1 MTIPGTE
8 NARRGTVH
16 NRRPLETLAGAFLSL
31 LVIGAAPVAAQG
43 STPPAAAART
53 QVVLLGT
60 GTPRPDPERSGPAT
74 AIVVGDTP
82 YLVDAGPGIVRR
94 AEAAYEQGI
103 RGLAVTKLQIA
114 FITHLH
120 SDHTVGYPDLIF
132 TTWVQ
137 GRNVPLKVYGPAGL
151 ETMTKYILLAWQ
163 ADIDI
168 RTKGLEHRSA
178 AGVAVDAHDVDPG
191 VVYQDASVRVT
202 AFPVTH
208 GDWQAFGYRFDT
220 PDRAIVIS
228 GDGNPSPALIA
239 NCQKCDVLIHEA
251 FSEDYRPA
259 NMPNWL
265 EYRSKYHTTTTQ
277 LAEIANKTQPRLLI
291 VYHRGVGPPGHQIS
305 DEQYLAE
312 IRRTYSGQVVIGQDL
327 QVY

>member
-1 MTIPGTE
+1 M
-8 NARRGTVH
+8 RGNGVV
-16 NRRPLETLAGAFLSL
+16 LSL
-31 LVIGAAPVAAQG
+31 VVMGASSVAAQG
-43 STPPAAAART
+43 STISATAART

-82 YLVDAGPGIVRR
+82 YLVDAGPGVVRR

-103 RGLAVTKLQIA
+103 QGLAVTKLQTA

-137 GRNVPLKVYGPAGL
+137 GRNVPLRVYGPAGL
-151 ETMTKYILLAWQ
+151 ETMTKHILLAWQ

-178 AGVAVDAHDVDPG
+178 RGVGVDAHDVNPG
-191 VVYQDASVRVT
+191 VVYQDANVKVT

-208 GDWQAFGYRFDT
+208 GDWPQAFGYRFDT
-220 PDRAIVIS
+220 PDRTIGIS
-228 GDGNPSPALIA
+228 GDANPSPAVIA
-239 NCQKCDVLIHEA
+239 NCRKCDVLIHEA

-259 NMPNWL
+259 DLPNWV
-265 EYRSKYHTTTTQ
+265 EYRAKYHTTTTQ
-277 LAEIANKTQPRLLI
+277 LAEIANETEPGLLI
-291 VYHRGVGPPGHQIS
+291 LYHRGVGPPRHQIS
-305 DEQYLAE
+305 DEQYLDE
-312 IRRTYSGQVVIGQDL
+312 IRRTYGGKVVIGQDL
-327 QVY
+327 QAY